1 MAKKEEVII
10 EEEKWRIE
18 SDARLIL
25 DYAKLKSE
33 PERYKKAIKF
43 IKEQQNELTKIL
55 KSKEV

>member
-1 MAKKEEVII
+1 MAKKEEVRV

-18 SDARLIL
+18 SDARLIQ

-33 PERYKKAIKF
+33 PERYKKVIKF

>member
-1 MAKKEEVII
+1 MAKKEVVNI
-10 EEEKWRIE
+10 EEEKWRVE
-18 SDARLIL
+18 ADARLIQ

>member
-1 MAKKEEVII
+1 MAKKETEAER
-10 EEEKWRIE
+10 EERWRIE
-18 SDARLIL
+18 SDARLIQ

>member
-1 MAKKEEVII
+1 MAKKETEAER
-10 EEEKWRIE
+10 EERWRAE
-18 SDARLIL
+18 SDARLIQ